1 MIHLVDLMNQ
11 DERAANHK
19 EFISSQVAQLQLPGE
34 ETVIIIDVALTILV
48 HRRLLAWSEIHLTI
62 ADTCAC

>member
-1 MIHLVDLMNQ
+1 MNQ

-19 EFISSQVAQLQLPGE
+19 EFIPSQVAQLQLPGE

-48 HRRLLAWSEIHLTI
+48 HRQLLTWNEIHLTV
-62 ADTCAC
+62 ADTYAADHKSV